1 VEFADLVSG
10 GASGW
15 SLAFGLT
22 QPLFDAGRLAAQEEQ
37 ALAQV
42 RIAEQAWLDQVY
54 RAFAEV
60 ENAISRT
67 VSLDKR
73 YAALLEAEKNSRAAL
88 QLALDQYQRGL
99 VSYTTVLESQR
110 QAFDAAA
117 TVVQLKNQR
126 LQNRLGLYIALGG
139 DFESVN

>member
-1 VEFADLVSG
+1 MRG
-10 GASGW
+10 
-15 SLAFGLT
+15 
-22 QPLFDAGRLAAQEEQ
+22 
-37 ALAQV
+37 
-42 RIAEQAWLDQVY
+42 AEQNWLGVVY

-60 ENAISRT
+60 ENAISRA

-88 QLALDQYQRGL
+88 ELALDQYRRGL
-99 VSYTTVLESQR
+99 VSYTTVLVAQR

-126 LQNRLGLYIALGG
+126 LQNRLALNLALGG
-139 DFESVN
+139 DFAAVN